1 MFFRKILRKI
11 KLKIYDQKN
20 IFWKTSEK
28 YSFLAS
34 LLVLA
39 SITMNFGFDK
49 ISLYHTSNILI
60 LMSSIFYSLVYLF
73 KSILNINILL
83 FLKRNILY
91 TIIITF
97 IFLDTLSVIFNYN
110 ILDYSIGNRYLIFLF
125 INLYFFFNSLK
136 RIIKNSS
143 FINNKQI
150 SPTKLLI
157 LSFLLLITLG
167 TILLMMPEA
176 ASSNGAISFL
186 DALFT
191 SISATCVTG
200 LTVIDTASA
209 FSEKGHMII
218 MGLIQ
223 LGGINIIAFAT
234 FFALFSRSS
243 GGIKQQ
249 QIISENFN
257 SKTLLSGKS
266 LLKKVLFFS
275 IFIELIGAF
284 FILISTNFGT
294 NENQIFD
301 SIFHSVSAFNN
312 AGFSISNHFQNSI
325 NLKII
330 LSLLIFL
337 GAIGFPTLSDLSK
350 NLSSY
355 KKIKWAKLHLTTRIS
370 LVTSFLLIIFGAL
383 AFMFLENN
391 NEMGGSQIEKIV
403 NSIFHSTSARTAGF
417 SSVDFSNFDGF
428 ATIIIFIFLMFIG
441 ASPGSTGGGI
451 KTNTFTLLFYSALA
465 TIKGKKNIEIGSR
478 RISSS
483 LIHKSYVIFL
493 FSLLIIFFGWV
504 LLLITEKNINNP
516 INLLFEQVSAF
527 STVGL
532 SVGETTN
539 NLSFFGKI
547 IIMMT
552 MFLGRI
558 GTLLMAFSL
567 MQKKRQSNYQYP
579 EAHLMV
585 G

>member
-11 KLKIYDQKN
+11 KLKVYDQKN
-20 IFWKTSEK
+20 IFWETSGK
-28 YSFLAS
+28 YSFLIS

-39 SITMNFGFDK
+39 SITINFGFNQT
-49 ISLYHTSNILI
+49 SLYHASNILI
-60 LMSSIFYSLVYLF
+60 LISSVFYSLVYIF
-73 KSILNINILL
+73 KSILNINIIL

-97 IFLDTLSVIFNYN
+97 VFLDILSVIFNYH
-110 ILDYSIGNRYLIFLF
+110 IIYYSEYRYLIFLF

-136 RIIKNSS
+136 KIIKNNSS
-143 FINNKQI
+143 INNKQI

-167 TILLMMPEA
+167 TFLLMMPEA
-176 ASSNGAISFL
+176 ASSNESVSFL

-234 FFALFSRSS
+234 FFALFSRAS

-266 LLKKVLFFS
+266 LLKKVLIFS
-275 IFIELIGAF
+275 ILIELIGAF
-284 FILISTNFGT
+284 FILISTNFGN

-301 SIFHSVSAFNN
+301 SIFHSISAFNN

-330 LSLLIFL
+330 LSILIFF
-337 GAIGFPTLSDLSK
+337 GAIGFPSLSDLSK

-355 KKIKWAKLHLTTRIS
+355 KKIKWNKLHLTTRIS
-370 LVTSFLLIIFGAL
+370 LVTSLLLIIFGAF
-383 AFMFLENN
+383 AFIFLENN
-391 NEMGGSQIEKIV
+391 NEMGSSYIEKVV
-403 NSIFHSTSARTAGF
+403 NGIFHSTSARTAGF
-417 SSVDFSNFDGF
+417 NSVDFSNFDGY
-428 ATIIIFIFLMFIG
+428 ATILIFIFLMFIG

-451 KTNTFTLLFYSALA
+451 KTNTFALLFYSALA

-493 FSLLIIFFGWV
+493 FSLLIIFFGWI
-504 LLLITEKNINNP
+504 LLLITEKNMNNP

-532 SVGETTN
+532 SIGETTN

-547 IIMMT
+547 IIMIT

-567 MQKKRQSNYQYP
+567 MQKKRKSNYQYP